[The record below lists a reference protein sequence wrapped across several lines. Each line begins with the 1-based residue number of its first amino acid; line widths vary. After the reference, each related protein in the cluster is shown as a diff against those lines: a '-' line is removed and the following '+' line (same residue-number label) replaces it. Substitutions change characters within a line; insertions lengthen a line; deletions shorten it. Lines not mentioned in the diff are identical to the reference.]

1 MKTYHVVLTGKSPL
15 LMHWDNIEGAD
26 ALRAWRET
34 PEHKKLSVAGATAGG
49 R

>member
-34 PEHKKLSVAGATAGG
+34 PEHKKPVPPPPTTCA
-49 R
+49 